1 MPAQTEMMDAI
12 NDLRARVEAVHTEQQ
27 VSNHRL
33 GVLHEETSKMRRT
46 ISGDSEPER
55 SMVHRLMRV
64 EGTVEEIQA
73 ERGRIKGWA
82 WGAISSALAA
92 VASVV
97 WAKLSK

>member
-1 MPAQTEMMDAI
+1 MAGSPEVMDAI

-64 EGTVEEIQA
+64 EGTVEEIQQ

-82 WGAISSALAA
+82 WGAISSAVAA

-97 WAKLSK
+97 WSRVSK